1 MADAP
6 RRGDLDGRGNLSL
19 QALEAFT
26 LWFLEVCI
34 DQVEFM
40 ASLFDLGTLYKR
52 YQRLVDRSE
61 VFKPEAAYLL

>member
-26 LWFLEVCI
+26 LWFL
-34 DQVEFM
+34 
-40 ASLFDLGTLYKR
+40 DLGTLYKR